1 MLRDDQTVIQAALR
15 IDEQYAIMRRLG
27 FKLVLQSISV
37 LDVIHIV
44 IEIQNT

>member
-15 IDEQYAIMRRLG
+15 IDEQYAIMRLG